1 VGLSFHWDVYG
12 IEKMVGEKMA
22 SSSFGGAIGLRL
34 QTLGNKTGK
43 PWVPTRQV
51 GLQATICRQMV
62 LRLP

>member
-1 VGLSFHWDVYG
+1 MALKRWL
-12 IEKMVGEKMA
+12 GEKMA

-34 QTLGNKTGK
+34 QTLGNKAGQ
-43 PWVPTRQV
+43 PWVPARQV